1 MSQSEET
8 FYRLTDGTLL
18 RLTKDIDEGSTAYD
32 DLISDESPV
41 YVRTYESRG
50 EFQHAADE
58 LFGASLAP
66 KRVNELVAGG
76 LVKLARP
83 VRYVLGIERYR
94 HGGDRLALCQEGN
107 FCDRQWDVS
116 PIVGWVIVKGK
127 DLARGTDPRDAARG
141 ILDVAN
147 DVLAGNVWEYH
158 ADVIEHGRIENVGGL
173 FDCIG
178 DQKIS
183 AILSQMAD
191 LPEIQEEIDRETF
204 EAALSE
210 GALTE

>member
-8 FYRLTDGTLL
+8 FYRLTDGTLA
-18 RLTKDIDEGSTAYD
+18 RLTKEIDEDSTAYD
-32 DLISDESPV
+32 DLISDENAV
-41 YVRTYESRG
+41 YVRTYESQWD
-50 EFQHAADE
+50 FQHAAEE
-58 LFGASLAP
+58 LFGSSLAP
-66 KRVNELVAGG
+66 KRVNELVSGG

-107 FCDRQWDVS
+107 FFDRQWDVS

-147 DVLAGNVWEYH
+147 DVLAGNVWAYH
-158 ADVIEHGRIENVGGL
+158 AEVIEHGRIENVGGL
-173 FDCIG
+173 FDSIG
-178 DQKIS
+178 DTNGS
-183 AILSQMAD
+183 DILA
-191 LPEIQEEIDRETF
+191 LLGCAPVQEEIDRETF
-204 EAALSE
+204 ETALPE